1 MSMSGLQDYGARA
14 TKAIGLIR
22 LIQFAHPGQ
31 FSDMAHLS
39 EYLLADDPDHPGYST
54 PHMDDIAKALDQGYR
69 KNPGW
74 FEDVLN
80 PPTISIWNDRKGM
93 SALASAA
100 QRDMPESPF
109 TLLFGVD
116 SSVVDGCRMRGF
128 EDIAGLARIALSG
141 IGPELLWTAKRYF
154 QAADAPSVDELRSPA
169 FATRRLGEVYS
180 EFIPL
185 AELLECDEVTKFT
198 IFRDLDARG
207 LAQMPVAVGAVCVQA
222 ALAGVPLHRVLQAW
236 ALCRDADAA
245 LVLWDAPADYLLAVA
260 GGEA

>member
-1 MSMSGLQDYGARA
+1 MSHTALQDFGARA
-14 TKAIGLIR
+14 TKAMTLIR
-22 LIQFAHPGQ
+22 LIEFHDAGQ
-31 FSDMAHLS
+31 FTDLAPFCGP
-39 EYLLADDPDHPGYST
+39 LLADDPMPG
-54 PHMDDIAKALDQGYR
+54 HGGEGMDTIAKALERGYR
-69 KNPGW
+69 RNPTW
-74 FEDVLN
+74 FEDTLN
-80 PPTISIWNDRKGM
+80 PSSVSIWSDRKGM

-109 TLLFGVD
+109 TLLFDVD
-116 SSVVDGCRMRGF
+116 ASVVDGLRIRNF
-128 EDIAGLARIALSG
+128 EDITGLARIALSDV
-141 IGPELLWTAKRYF
+141 GPELFWTAKRYF
-154 QAADAPSVDELRSPA
+154 SAAEAPSVDELRSPA
-169 FATRRLGEVYS
+169 FATRRLGEMYP

-245 LVLWDAPADYLLAVA
+245 LVLWDAPTDYLLAVA
-260 GGEA
+260 GGHE